1 MRIYGIVGAGGF
13 GREVMPVA
21 KEYLGTTCNDDF
33 KLVFVDDGV
42 SESTTNGYDIL
53 STDEFFET
61 PADDRFFNIA
71 IGSGMTRQKVAGD
84 MIARGAKPFKIRSLN
99 SMSLDRNEIGDG
111 AVLCPFTMITSNAKI
126 GRFFQANI
134 YSYVAH
140 DCIIG
145 DFVTFAPSVKCNGNV
160 VIEDHV
166 YIGTGAVIKQGTPA
180 KPIVIGSGAVVGMGA
195 VVTKSVAPGSTVV
208 GNPAKPLRTG
218 LGG

>member
-21 KEYLGTTCNDDF
+21 KEYLGLTCNDNF

-53 STDEFFET
+53 STDEFFDT
-61 PADDRFFNIA
+61 PADDHFFNIA
-71 IGSGMTRQKVAGD
+71 IGSGMTREKVAGE
-84 MIARGAKPFKIRSLN
+84 MIARGGKPFNIRSLN

-111 AVLCPFTMITSNAKI
+111 AVFCPFTMVTSNTKI

-145 DFVTFAPSVKCNGNV
+145 DFVTFAPGVKCNGNV

-166 YIGTGAVIKQGTPA
+166 YIGTGAVIKQGTQT
-180 KPIVIGSGAVVGMGA
+180 KPIVIGTGAVVGMGA

-208 GNPAKPLRTG
+208 GNPAKPLRAG